1 MINITDSQVKEL
13 ITKMPFI
20 TVEKENTALT
30 FDISGEA
37 FFLEIKYETY
47 VKYHR
52 HGGGTQDHIAG
63 FDFIVYD
70 ENYDP
75 IELSPIQ
82 SEVIKDAIARST
94 EDLPARN

>member
-20 TVEKENTALT
+20 TVESENTVLT

-37 FFLEIKYETY
+37 FFLEIKYETF
-47 VKYHR
+47 VKH
-52 HGGGTQDHIAG
+52 HGTFGAQDHIAG
-63 FDFIVYD
+63 FDFILMSDRLVA
-70 ENYDP
+70 
-75 IELSPIQ
+75 LTPIQ
-82 SEVIKDAIARST
+82 REVIKDAIARST